1 MTAGKRPT
9 YEISWYFFSECPQ
22 NTVSCLIQVGKKQWN
37 LSIESSVVSTSNL

>member
-1 MTAGKRPT
+1 MKLAG
-9 YEISWYFFSECPQ
+9 IFFSECPQ